1 MIEAIIELIEVE
13 TGKKA
18 TPETTLEQL
27 DIESLDF
34 LDLLLTIQEK
44 FGVIIPDS
52 VVAKI
57 NNVGDMAK
65 AVAGTL

>member
-1 MIEAIIELIEVE
+1 MLETIIVLVEEE
-13 TGKKA
+13 TGKEVTA
-18 TPETTLEQL
+18 DTLLDSL

-52 VVAKI
+52 AVAKI
-57 NNVGDMAK
+57 NKVGDLAK

>member
-1 MIEAIIELIEVE
+1 MLEEIIALVEEE
-13 TGKKA
+13 TGKEVTA
-18 TPETTLEQL
+18 DTLLDSL

-57 NNVGDMAK
+57 NNVGDMVK